1 MNLHAWLVALALIPT
16 AAAAGDRPDWA
27 FGPTTPAPQQ
37 PRIADPDKVVT
48 VPGSTKSYTLRQL
61 EDPANPPD
69 WFPDEHPPMPNV
81 VAHGHL
87 PAVRACITCHV
98 GNGHGHPE
106 NSRVAGGTKAY
117 LHRQLDDFRSGA
129 RKEHGGNMIKIANG
143 LTPEELDVA
152 ADYLSQLKVMRWTK
166 VVETDTVPKTYFGRG
181 NMRLPVADGST
192 EALGNRIIEIPEDPA
207 RVELRDPHAGFV
219 AYAPKGSLVRGAEL
233 VATGGGG
240 KTIACTICHGQ
251 NLMGIG
257 DVPSIAGRSPLNI
270 ARQLYYIKTGERT
283 GPWATLMKAAV
294 DKLDADDM
302 LAISAYV
309 ASFGP

>member
-1 MNLHAWLVALALIPT
+1 MNRHAWLLALALIPT

-27 FGPTTPAPQQ
+27 FGPTTPAPAQ
-37 PRIADPDKVVT
+37 PPPADPDKVVT
-48 VPGSTKSYTLRQL
+48 VPGSTKSYTLKQL

-69 WFPDEHPPMPNV
+69 WFPDEHPPMPSV

-106 NSRVAGGTKAY
+106 NSRVAGATAAY
-117 LHRQLDDFRSGA
+117 LHRQLDSFRSGA
-129 RKEHGGNMIKIANG
+129 RKEHGGNMIKIAKG
-143 LTPEELDVA
+143 MSPEEITA
-152 ADYLSQLKVMRWTK
+152 AVDYLSQIKVRRWTK
-166 VVETDTVPKTYFGRG
+166 VVETDAVPKTYFGRG
-181 NMRLPVADGST
+181 NMRLPVGDGST

-207 RVELRDPHAGFV
+207 RAALRDPHAGFV

-233 VATGGGG
+233 VATGGG
-240 KTIACTICHGQ
+240 KTIACTICHGP

-270 ARQLYYIKTGERT
+270 ARQLYYMKTGERT
-283 GPWATLMKAAV
+283 GPWVMLMKAAV

-309 ASFGP
+309 ASLGP